1 MLKELGKLQAIDL
14 EIKHLHEQE
23 AQEFAKLYEIENKI
37 KKIREEETLFQKQ
50 LESIENKK
58 RDLEIELKRME
69 GEIEKSQDKSLL
81 IKTNEEYHAILTEIE
96 TKKKITSDLEDQIL
110 EVIEILENT
119 KKQHQNPGGTLQE
132 LEGEFNTIKG
142 ALTER
147 KNDLHVKI
155 TDKQKE
161 REAFTHHIPRDILSK
176 YNLLIENRNG
186 IAVVQCKDTIC
197 YGCFMGI
204 PPQMYN
210 QLKRGDSLNFCPSC
224 QRFIYYYEFNLG
236 TT

>member
-14 EIKHLHEQE
+14 EIKKLHEQE
-23 AQEFAKLYEIENKI
+23 AQEFAKLYETEKKI
-37 KKIREEETLFQKQ
+37 KKLREEETLFQKQ

-58 RDLEIELKRME
+58 RELELELKRME
-69 GEIEKSQDKSLL
+69 GEIEKSQEKSLK

-96 TKKKITSDLEDQIL
+96 TKKKIISDLEDQIL
-110 EVIEILENT
+110 EVIEVAENT
-119 KKQHQNPGGTLQE
+119 KKQHRNPGQTLQG
-132 LEGEFNTIKG
+132 LEGEFNTIKE
-142 ALTER
+142 ALAER
-147 KNDLHVKI
+147 QQDLHNKMS
-155 TDKQKE
+155 DKKKE
-161 REAFTHHIPRDILSK
+161 REAFAYHIPSDILSK

-224 QRFIYYYEFNLG
+224 QRFIYYYELNLG